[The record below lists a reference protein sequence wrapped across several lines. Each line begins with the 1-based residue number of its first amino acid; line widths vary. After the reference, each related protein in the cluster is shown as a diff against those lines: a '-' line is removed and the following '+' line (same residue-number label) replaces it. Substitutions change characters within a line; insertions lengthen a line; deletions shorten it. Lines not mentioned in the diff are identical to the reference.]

1 MAQRV
6 QIQLIDDI
14 DEGPAQETVSFSLD
28 GVSYEIDLSQSNAT
42 NLRDSMAPWVGHAR
56 RVSGRK
62 TSRQTSVKNDDN
74 AKIRAW
80 ALENG
85 LEVSRRGRIS
95 SEIRQAYADATK

>member
-14 DEGPAQETVSFSLD
+14 DEGPASETVSFSLD
-28 GVSYEIDLSQSNAT
+28 GVSYEIDLSQANAGR
-42 NLRDSMAPWVGHAR
+42 LRDALAPWVGNAR

-62 TSRQTSVKNDDN
+62 TSRVAGVKNDDN

-80 ALENG
+80 AIENG
-85 LEVSRRGRIS
+85 LEVSSRGRIS
-95 SEIRQAYADATK
+95 SEIRQAYIDAVK